1 MCIRDR
7 ITEVQKLCDVHS
19 ALFHGATK
27 EEKIANAEKAVEESL
42 KKEETSK
49 KLMPDAYN
57 QKHAAAKT
65 LRETVGHPMYRWA
78 LENEKIA
85 ALIHEIQ
92 GDIELSLIHI

>member
-1 MCIRDR
+1 MKAEAELIKEG
-7 ITEVQKLCDVHS
+7 TPTPEVQKLCDVHS

-65 LRETVGHPMYRWA
+65 LRETVGHPMYCGLLKTRR
-78 LENEKIA
+78 
-85 ALIHEIQ
+85 
-92 GDIELSLIHI
+92 

>member
-1 MCIRDR
+1 
-7 ITEVQKLCDVHS
+7 
-19 ALFHGATK
+19 
-27 EEKIANAEKAVEESL
+27 
-42 KKEETSK
+42 
-49 KLMPDAYN
+49 MPDAYN

-92 GDIELSLIHI
+92 GDIESGNDVGEKYLSFDRFLFIMQKKEILSIRY